1 MRNIEIFEDFI
12 NLGYNKSTRLNRL
25 RDRVV
30 SELIILR
37 STFAGDTVYYLQ
49 TGCSLFIPGD
59 WMELF
64 KSLYVH
70 SGDRILYKKEPEDN
84 NYYDSIIYLNIK
96 LINIL
101 TGSKIDGDK
110 FLDTLGDISN
120 LGTNKFRK
128 MLKNKYDLYIEPF
141 EYRSTTKT
149 LEI

>member
-1 MRNIEIFEDFI
+1 MRNIEIFENFM
-12 NLGYNKSTRLNRL
+12 NLGYSKSNRLNRL
-25 RDRVV
+25 RDSVI

-37 STFAGDTVYYLQ
+37 STFTGDTIYYLQ

-70 SGDRILYKKEPEDN
+70 SGDQILYKKEPRDSD
-84 NYYDSIIYLNIK
+84 YYDNIIYLNIK

-101 TGSKIDGDK
+101 TGSKIDGNK
-110 FLDTLGDISN
+110 FLDTLGDVSN
-120 LGTNKFRK
+120 LGTEKFRK

-141 EYRSTTKT
+141 EYRSIEKT

>member
-1 MRNIEIFEDFI
+1 MKNIEIFENFM
-12 NLGYNKSTRLNRL
+12 NLGYSKSNRLNRL
-25 RDRVV
+25 RDSVI

-37 STFAGDTVYYLQ
+37 STFTGDTIHYLQ

-70 SGDRILYKKEPEDN
+70 SGDQILYKKEPCDN
-84 NYYDSIIYLNIK
+84 DYYDNIIYLNIK
-96 LINIL
+96 LINLL
-101 TGSKIDGDK
+101 TGSKIDGNR
-110 FLDTLGDISN
+110 FLDTLGDVSN
-120 LGTNKFRK
+120 LGTEKFRK

-141 EYRSTTKT
+141 EYRSIAKT